1 MAVSIFAR
9 VGTIK
14 GESRDVKHP
23 DEIEVLTWSWGGVPV
38 RGDDR
43 RCRRRRRKGEFSKT
57 SPSPITSTR
66 PRRP

>member
-23 DEIEVLTWSWGGVPV
+23 DEIEVLTWSWGCPSPGRRPPV
-38 RGDDR
+38 QEAAQER
-43 RCRRRRRKGEFSKT
+43 RVSKT